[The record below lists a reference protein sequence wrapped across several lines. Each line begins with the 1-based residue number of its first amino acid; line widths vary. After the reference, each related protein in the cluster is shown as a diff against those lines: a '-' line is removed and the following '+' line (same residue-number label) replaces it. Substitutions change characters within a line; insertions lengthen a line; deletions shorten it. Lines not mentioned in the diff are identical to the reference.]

1 MLSDYRPMSIHGQ
14 QPMNPNR
21 LPCPLAT
28 SPRATLTFIALA
40 CVGLL
45 AAGLTLQA
53 TMSVEP
59 CPLCIFQR
67 YAFIVTGLL
76 ATAGAALSRGHT
88 SVRLWSGAVSLA
100 ALTGVGIAG
109 RQVWLQ
115 HNPPDISE
123 CGADLAFML
132 ESFPLTQALPMV
144 FRGTGD
150 CSKVDW
156 TLLGFSIAELS
167 LACFIVLAACALAV
181 AADRHANR
189 TLFR

>member
-1 MLSDYRPMSIHGQ
+1 MLSEHRLMSFHGQ
-14 QPMNPNR
+14 YEMNPAR

-40 CVGLL
+40 CLGLL
-45 AAGLTLQA
+45 AAGLTLQM
-53 TMSVEP
+53 TQHVEP

-76 ATAGAALSRGHT
+76 AAAGAALSRGHN
-88 SVRLWSGAVSLA
+88 SARLWAGTVSLA
-100 ALTGVGIAG
+100 ALGGGGIAG

-123 CGADLAFML
+123 CGADLEFML

-144 FRGTGD
+144 FRGSGD

-167 LACFIVLAACALAV
+167 LACFVLLAACALAV
-181 AADRHANR
+181 AADRYAGRN
-189 TLFR
+189 LFR

>member
-1 MLSDYRPMSIHGQ
+1 MRSTETLRPLRGQ
-14 QPMNPNR
+14 PPMNPDR

-40 CVGLL
+40 CAGLL
-45 AAGLTLQA
+45 AAGLVLQV
-53 TMSVEP
+53 TQQIEP

-67 YAFIVTGLL
+67 YAFIVTGIL
-76 ATAGAALSRGHT
+76 AAAGASLGRGFT
-88 SVRLWSGAVSLA
+88 SIRLWSGAVSLA
-100 ALTGVGIAG
+100 ALIGAGIAG

-115 HNPPDISE
+115 HNPPEISE

-156 TLLGFSIAELS
+156 TLWGFSIAELS
-167 LACFIVLAACALAV
+167 LACFVVLAACALAV
-181 AADRHANR
+181 AADRYANR
-189 TLFR
+189 SLFR